1 MASGLGSGKAPN
13 PAPPRGISIGTTIMG
28 CRIFRRLPANA
39 ALYFGRRRA
48 MLRRSVS
55 LLLALFVAVPL
66 LSQTPNLK
74 VKIRAALYD
83 RDLNLKPVP
92 HLAISLHSLDAP
104 AAEPISIQTSLD
116 GVADTEVS
124 PGRYQLS
131 TNKPVEMQGKTYLWT
146 LDLTLAK
153 PGTTV
158 ELSNDNATATDLSGG
173 RGAQVDQL
181 ADQFKRLKPTIVTV
195 WTQDGHGTGFLVDP
209 AGLIITNQ
217 HVVAGHSYL
226 AAQFD
231 GTRKVTAE
239 LLAEDEQK
247 DVAVLRV
254 NLSPIPEAVVAPIA
268 KGEGTLLEGERVFT
282 IGNPLDQEKVLTSGI
297 VSKVSADTIISD
309 VNINPGNSGGPLFNS
324 SGMVVGITTYGT
336 GRASG
341 PGLSGIVP
349 ISVAT
354 ETLAEAKTKAAT
366 AAPPSARLLP
376 VIPAIKYPADGL
388 RALGTARWEKKVYY
402 FSLGEFDV
410 EVVTPVTSFEV
421 AQERLNRAEKEREK
435 RARKSGAPAEQAHPA
450 SDLEARYDPVI
461 RIAARPRL
469 RTAWMKSLGEGM
481 ATGGLA
487 PTTMHFKADFLKMR
501 LLCGPNEVEPIL
513 PGRTPLTVEGQ
524 NAYIRV
530 NDATY
535 EGWYTYPPD
544 AISPQCAQVALE
556 VYSVKEPDKP
566 VTKTFEAESV
576 KHIWGDF
583 EPYRKVQPGTK

>member
-1 MASGLGSGKAPN
+1 
-13 PAPPRGISIGTTIMG
+13 
-28 CRIFRRLPANA
+28 
-39 ALYFGRRRA
+39 

-324 SGMVVGITTYGT
+324 SGMVVGT
-336 GRASG
+336 
-341 PGLSGIVP
+341 
-349 ISVAT
+349 
-354 ETLAEAKTKAAT
+354 
-366 AAPPSARLLP
+366 PPSARLLP

-513 PGRTPLTVEGQ
+513 PGRTPLTLEGQ